1 MKGIIQKRNW
11 RRILNSLKVVSNS
24 SPLIHLAKIKKL
36 DLLKDI
42 FGRIFIPKAVYDE
55 CVVEDFKEA
64 NEIKKSEWI
73 IVKKIKNEDLK
84 KALSIYLDDG
94 EAEAITLA
102 IEEKADL
109 ILLDDYDAREV
120 ARKYGLHITGVIGI
134 LLKAKYI
141 EKIRRVK
148 PYLEKLKKTGFWI
161 NDDLFL
167 KILREIKE

>member
-1 MKGIIQKRNW
+1 M
-11 RRILNSLKVVSNS
+11 LKE
-24 SPLIHLAKIKKL
+24 
-36 DLLKDI
+36 I
-42 FGRIFIPKAVYDE
+42 FGKIFIPKAVYDE
-55 CVVEDFKEA
+55 CVVESFKEA

-120 ARKYGLHITGVIGI
+120 ARKYGFNITGVIGI
-134 LLKAKYI
+134 LLKAKYMK
-141 EKIRRVK
+141 KIRRVK
-148 PYLEKLKKTGFWI
+148 PYLEKLRETGFWI

-167 KILREIKE
+167 KILKEIKE

>member
-1 MKGIIQKRNW
+1 
-11 RRILNSLKVVSNS
+11 LLKVVSNS

-36 DLLKDI
+36 DLLKEI
-42 FGRIFIPKAVYDE
+42 FGKIFIPKAVYDE
-55 CVVEDFKEA
+55 CVVESFKEA

-73 IVKKIKNEDLK
+73 IVKKIKNDDLK

-134 LLKAKYI
+134 LLKAKYMK
-141 EKIRRVK
+141 KIRRVK
-148 PYLEKLKKTGFWI
+148 PYLEKLRGTGFWI

-167 KILREIKE
+167 KILKEIKE

>member
-1 MKGIIQKRNW
+1 M
-11 RRILNSLKVVSNS
+11 LKVVSNS

-55 CVVEDFKEA
+55 SVVEGFKEA

-73 IVKKIKNEDLK
+73 IVKEIKNEDLK

-120 ARKYGLHITGVIGI
+120 ARKYGLNITGVIGI
-134 LLKAKYI
+134 LLKAKYM

-148 PYLEKLKKTGFWI
+148 PYLEKLREAGFWI

>member
-1 MKGIIQKRNW
+1 MN
-11 RRILNSLKVVSNS
+11 LLKVVSNS

-42 FGRIFIPKAVYDE
+42 FERISIPKAVYDE
-55 CVVEDFKEA
+55 CVVENFKEA
-64 NEIKKSEWI
+64 NEIKESEWI

-120 ARKYGLHITGVIGI
+120 ARKYGLNITGVIGI

-141 EKIRRVK
+141 KKIRRVK
-148 PYLEKLKKTGFWI
+148 PYLEKLRKTGFWI
-161 NDDLFL
+161 NDDLFS
-167 KILREIKE
+167 KILRGAKE

>member
-1 MKGIIQKRNW
+1 
-11 RRILNSLKVVSNS
+11 
-24 SPLIHLAKIKKL
+24 
-36 DLLKDI
+36 
-42 FGRIFIPKAVYDE
+42 
-55 CVVEDFKEA
+55 
-64 NEIKKSEWI
+64 
-73 IVKKIKNEDLK
+73 LK

>member
-1 MKGIIQKRNW
+1 
-11 RRILNSLKVVSNS
+11 LLKVVSNS

-36 DLLKDI
+36 DLLKEI
-42 FGRIFIPKAVYDE
+42 FGKIFIPKAVYDE
-55 CVVEDFKEA
+55 CVVESFKEA

-120 ARKYGLHITGVIGI
+120 ARKYGFNITGVIDI
-134 LLKAKYI
+134 LLKAKYMK
-141 EKIRRVK
+141 KIRRVK
-148 PYLEKLKKTGFWI
+148 PYLEKLRETGFWI

-167 KILREIKE
+167 KILKEIKE

>member
-1 MKGIIQKRNW
+1 M
-11 RRILNSLKVVSNS
+11 LKVVSNS

-36 DLLKDI
+36 DLLKEI
-42 FGRIFIPKAVYDE
+42 FGKIFIPKAVYDE
-55 CVVEDFKEA
+55 CVVESFKEA

-134 LLKAKYI
+134 LLKAKYMK
-141 EKIRRVK
+141 KIRRVK
-148 PYLEKLKKTGFWI
+148 PYLEKLRGTGFWI

-167 KILREIKE
+167 KILKEIKE

>member
-1 MKGIIQKRNW
+1 M
-11 RRILNSLKVVSNS
+11 LKE
-24 SPLIHLAKIKKL
+24 
-36 DLLKDI
+36 I
-42 FGRIFIPKAVYDE
+42 FGKIFIPKAVYDE
-55 CVVEDFKEA
+55 CVVESFKEA

-134 LLKAKYI
+134 LLKAKYMK
-141 EKIRRVK
+141 KIRRVK
-148 PYLEKLKKTGFWI
+148 PYLEKLRETGFWI

-167 KILREIKE
+167 KILKEIKE

>member
-1 MKGIIQKRNW
+1 M
-11 RRILNSLKVVSNS
+11 LKVVSNS

-36 DLLKDI
+36 DLLKEI
-42 FGRIFIPKAVYDE
+42 FGKIFIPKAVYDE
-55 CVVEDFKEA
+55 CVVASFKEA

-134 LLKAKYI
+134 LLKAKYMK
-141 EKIRRVK
+141 KIRRVK
-148 PYLEKLKKTGFWI
+148 PYLEKLRGTGFWI

-167 KILREIKE
+167 KILKEIKE

>member
-1 MKGIIQKRNW
+1 M
-11 RRILNSLKVVSNS
+11 LKVVSNS

-36 DLLKDI
+36 DLLKEI
-42 FGRIFIPKAVYDE
+42 FGKIFIPKAVYDE
-55 CVVEDFKEA
+55 CVVESFKEA

-120 ARKYGLHITGVIGI
+120 ARKYGLNITVVIGI
-134 LLKAKYI
+134 LLKAKYMK
-141 EKIRRVK
+141 KIRRVK
-148 PYLEKLKKTGFWI
+148 PYLENLRETGFWM

-167 KILREIKE
+167 KILKELKE

>member
-1 MKGIIQKRNW
+1 M
-11 RRILNSLKVVSNS
+11 LKVVSNS

-36 DLLKDI
+36 DLLKEI
-42 FGRIFIPKAVYDE
+42 FGKIFIPKAVYDE

-109 ILLDDYDAREV
+109 ILLDDYDAREI

-134 LLKAKYI
+134 LLKAKYMK
-141 EKIRRVK
+141 KIRKVK
-148 PYLEKLKKTGFWI
+148 PYLEKLRETGFWI

-167 KILREIKE
+167 KILKEIKE